1 MPKDV
6 KLVIFDMDGLIF
18 DTETLYLKKWFVAAE
33 MFGLTITEDAVIASM
48 GANRKGQEEFFL
60 NYFGKDFPFNDVI
73 SVISELIV
81 RDVEENGLKIKPG
94 FRELIDFL
102 DKKGIKKA
110 LATSTGHLRT
120 EKYMKIAGTEKT
132 FDTIVCGDMIA
143 NGKPAPDIFLK
154 AAENLGVAPEK
165 CMVLEDSANGI
176 LAACNAGMIPVCIPD
191 IKKPSPEIIGK
202 CYRVLPSLDLV
213 KNEIL

>member
-1 MPKDV
+1 
-6 KLVIFDMDGLIF
+6 
-18 DTETLYLKKWFVAAE
+18 
-33 MFGLTITEDAVIASM
+33 
-48 GANRKGQEEFFL
+48 
-60 NYFGKDFPFNDVI
+60 
-73 SVISELIV
+73 
-81 RDVEENGLKIKPG
+81 
-94 FRELIDFL
+94 
-102 DKKGIKKA
+102 
-110 LATSTGHLRT
+110 
-120 EKYMKIAGTEKT
+120 
-132 FDTIVCGDMIA
+132 MIA

-154 AAENLGVAPEK
+154 AAENLGIAPEK